1 MKLIN
6 SIKNNIIKKRKAKKS
21 KRGLYIQDIELMKTM
36 FKAGTKFKY
45 IVDYNTKEIL
55 IVPSSEEGNTVSYRQ
70 LKPTKKEKELAE
82 RTITVSKKKALSN
95 RHEALSEKLLPV
107 FNVGSKI
114 NRRRAGKLKS
124 VIDVRDKQALSAFS
138 GADQLDI
145 EIFEDVIRVRG
156 YQNVEIEDNVNLQE
170 SNTLIS
176 KAKYV
181 SKKALRKISKVID
194 IKPRLELKEKYE
206 VYLKRSQ
213 LNKVAAGQLSF
224 DFFTEESSFADDSKN
239 DAFSGVKNVLR
250 DVAIPLEISS
260 LFSGAGL
267 MDYGFKKAGFTLKF
281 ALDYDADAVATY
293 KHNLGKHIVKADI
306 KKYDLKKMVKSA
318 IMILGS
324 PCTAFSNS
332 NRSEKRLK
340 DHKDY
345 PLILKAIEA
354 IKENE
359 NCKVFCWENVPQ
371 ILTVYNG
378 EILEL
383 IKEQLSDFEITAG
396 ILCAA
401 DFGDPQLRKRAF
413 IIGSKIGKI
422 DLPKPVV
429 KPENYKTVGEAFK
442 GLDDSIPNQLDIS
455 KPRDPLVVERR
466 KYIPQGRNW
475 KVLPNWLKTDSMR
488 PQKRKGKKPKK
499 PSTHSTTYRRLESNK
514 PSFSLANYR
523 KANILPPRGLD
534 GLSVRQ
540 VARLF
545 SVPDDFEF
553 LGKKMSSRQ
562 QQPVNGVPIC
572 MAMGV
577 ATAILNF
584 VQQYNIRMGFAK
596 PTLVAAQS

>member
-21 KRGLYIQDIELMKTM
+21 ERGLYIQDIELMKTM

-45 IVDYNTKEIL
+45 IADYNTKEIS
-55 IVPSSEEGNTVSYRQ
+55 IVPSTEEGNTVSYRQ

-82 RTITVSKKKALSN
+82 RTITVSKKKTLNCRHESLSENLILALS
-95 RHEALSEKLLPV
+95 SK
-107 FNVGSKI
+107 SKI
-114 NRRRAGKLKS
+114 NRRKAGKLKS

-138 GADQLDI
+138 GVDQLDI

-156 YQNVEIEDNVNLQE
+156 FQNVEVEDVANSQE
-170 SNTLIS
+170 NDTVIS
-176 KAKYV
+176 KAKNAN
-181 SKKALRKISKVID
+181 KKAFRKSSKIIN
-194 IKPRLELKEKYE
+194 IKPRLELKQKYE
-206 VYLKRSQ
+206 VYVRRNQ
-213 LNKVAAGQLSF
+213 LSKNKVAAGQLSF
-224 DFFTEESSFADDSKN
+224 DFFMEESSFADDSKN

-250 DVAIPLEISS
+250 NAAIPLEISS

-281 ALDYDADAVATY
+281 ALDFEAGAVETY
-293 KHNLGKHIVKADI
+293 KHNLGDHIVQADI
-306 KKYDLKKMVKSA
+306 KKFDLKKIVKSA
-318 IMILGS
+318 IMVLGS

-345 PLILKAIEA
+345 PLILKSIEA
-354 IKENE
+354 IKANE
-359 NCKVFCWENVPQ
+359 NCEIFCWENVPQ
-371 ILTVYNG
+371 ILTAYEG
-378 EILEL
+378 EVLKL
-383 IKEQLSDFEITAG
+383 IKEELSDFEITAG
-396 ILCAA
+396 VLCAA

-422 DLPKPVV
+422 ELPKPTVR
-429 KPENYKTVGEAFK
+429 PENYKTVGEALK
-442 GLDDSIPNQLDIS
+442 GLDDSVPNQLDIS
-455 KPRDPLVVERR
+455 KPKDPLVVERR

-488 PQKRKGKKPKK
+488 PKKRKGKKPKK

-523 KANILPPRGLD
+523 KANILPPMGLA

-545 SVPDDFEF
+545 SVPDHFVF
-553 LGKKMSSRQ
+553 LGEKLSSRQ

-572 MAMGV
+572 MATNV

-596 PTLVAAQS
+596 PTLVTV

>member
-1 MKLIN
+1 
-6 SIKNNIIKKRKAKKS
+6 RKAKKS
-21 KRGLYIQDIELMKTM
+21 ERGLYIQDIELMKTM

-82 RTITVSKKKALSN
+82 RTITVSKKKALSH
-95 RHEALSEKLLPV
+95 RHESLSEKLLPV
-107 FNVGSKI
+107 FILGSKV
-114 NRRRAGKLKS
+114 NRRKAGKLKS

-156 YQNVEIEDNVNLQE
+156 YQNVEIEDNVNSQE

-176 KAKYV
+176 KAKNV
-181 SKKALRKISKVID
+181 SKKALRKVSKVID

-224 DFFTEESSFADDSKN
+224 DFFMEDSSFADESSN

-281 ALDYDADAVATY
+281 ALDFEAGAVETY
-293 KHNLGKHIVKADI
+293 KHNLGDHIVQADI
-306 KKYDLKKMVKSA
+306 KKYDLKKIVKSA
-318 IMILGS
+318 IMVLGS

-345 PLILKAIEA
+345 PLILKSIEA

-371 ILTVYNG
+371 ILTAYDG
-378 EILEL
+378 EVLEL
-383 IKEQLSDFEITAG
+383 IIEELSDFEITAG

-422 DLPKPVV
+422 DLPKPTVR
-429 KPENYKTVGEAFK
+429 PENYKTVGEALK
-442 GLDDSIPNQLDIS
+442 GLDDSVPNQLDIS
-455 KPRDPLVVERR
+455 KPKDPLVVERR
-466 KYIPQGRNW
+466 KYVPQGRNW
-475 KVLPNWLKTDSMR
+475 KVLPKYLLTDSMR
-488 PQKRKGKKPKK
+488 PKKRKGKKPKK

-545 SVPDDFEF
+545 SVPDDFVF

-596 PTLVAAQS
+596 PTLVAAQA